1 MFKKNL
7 LKASLFFLFFSLIA
21 IQSKSQQLHR
31 QMLSSMGSTSV
42 TNTGI
47 IVLQTVGQQS
57 VIGTQSVSNL
67 VMQQGY
73 QQSLLSKY
81 FPLINI
87 NKIATS
93 VYPNPFKDRITINFS
108 ELVPG
113 EMTVDLYNMFGVITH
128 KYRVKDSPLTMSYD
142 FGELPSGSYVLQIK
156 APNYLFT
163 KTLIKQ

>member
-1 MFKKNL
+1 MPAVIFATFYWTIC
-7 LKASLFFLFFSLIA
+7 LKRMTAA
-21 IQSKSQQLHR
+21 K
-31 QMLSSMGSTSV
+31 LSV
-42 TNTGI
+42 
-47 IVLQTVGQQS
+47 
-57 VIGTQSVSNL
+57 
-67 VMQQGY
+67 
-73 QQSLLSKY
+73 
-81 FPLINI
+81 NI